1 CPSAGVVRGACA
13 VGPLVGENDGGTACT
28 GGENAVVA
36 WTSSR
41 PAAPPGTPPG
51 GGGGGG
57 TGAFG
62 DMLCSSRAPR
72 RTRPARP
79 GGGRSCHRPRPD
91 EAWHAAPVR
100 VEPRRR
106 SDASVGGVRGR
117 VSVSRTRGPACACA

>member
-1 CPSAGVVRGACA
+1 SWVIGVTCCTVAGWNDDATTVGCPSAGVVRGACA

-51 GGGGGG
+51 GGGGG

-79 GGGRSCHRPRPD
+79 GGGRS
-91 EAWHAAPVR
+91 
-100 VEPRRR
+100 
-106 SDASVGGVRGR
+106 
-117 VSVSRTRGPACACA
+117 